1 LTDISGAQ
9 GTGDRSVRASAWA
22 PLRSRVFAVLW
33 GATLVGNV
41 GVWMREVGSGWL
53 MTELAPSPLMVSL
66 VQVAATLPVFI
77 FSLPAGALS
86 DLLDRRRLMI
96 GTQAALMVIA
106 LAMALLTLFGA
117 MTPAILLVCVLL
129 AGIGT
134 AISAP
139 VWQSIVPE
147 LVGKEQLRSAV
158 ALNSLGVNIA
168 RAIGPA
174 AAGALIVTSGVAAA
188 FFADAL
194 TYVVVLAALLWW
206 RRDTPPPT
214 LPSEHLLQAM
224 LGAIRYAR
232 ASRPLKRTLLRALLF
247 FGFGS
252 APWALLPLLARE
264 DLGGS
269 AAFYGLMLAGIGA
282 GAVSAALLLPSVRE
296 RLSADRLVLAAT
308 LLLSAAGMGL
318 AFTDNQT
325 VALILMP
332 VLGLAWVTVLTS
344 LNVTVQAIL
353 PAWVRGRGLAFYLTV
368 FFGAMA
374 AGSLVWGQVAQFSS
388 TQTSLGVA
396 ASLGAVAAIA
406 ALRLPLPAGEDDLS
420 PSHHWPDVAGMTTA
434 GEEDAG
440 PVMVMIEYRVLPA
453 HADAFRTAIEA
464 LGTTRRR
471 DGAYAWG
478 VFRDVEDR
486 ERHLEY
492 FLVESWVAHLRQH
505 QRVSVADEALQA
517 AVRALHQG
525 PPPRVAHLIALSSPF
540 APAPAGQHNHI

>member
-1 LTDISGAQ
+1 MSGSSDAP
-9 GTGDRSVRASAWA
+9 GTGDRSGADSPWA
-22 PLRSRVFAVLW
+22 PLRSHVFAVLW
-33 GATLVGNV
+33 GATLVGNI

-66 VQVAATLPVFI
+66 VQVAATLPIFI

-96 GTQAALMVIA
+96 GTQAALMAVA

-117 MTPAILLVCVLL
+117 MTPAVLLVCVLL
-129 AGIGT
+129 AGTGT

-158 ALNSLGVNIA
+158 ALNSLGINIG
-168 RAIGPA
+168 RAVGPA
-174 AAGALIVTSGVAAA
+174 AAGALVVTSGVAAA

-194 TYVVVLAALLWW
+194 TYVVVLAALIWW
-206 RRDTPPPT
+206 RRDSPPRT
-214 LPSEHLLQAM
+214 LPPEHLLQAM

-232 ASRPLKRTLLRALLF
+232 ASGPLRRTLLRALLF

-282 GAVSAALLLPSVRE
+282 GAVSAALLLPAVRE
-296 RLSADRLVLAAT
+296 RLNADRLVQAAT
-308 LLLSAAGMGL
+308 LLLSAAAMGL
-318 AFTDNQT
+318 AFTDSKT

-374 AGSLVWGQVAQFSS
+374 AGSLVWGQVAQLSS
-388 TQTSLGVA
+388 TQTSLGLA
-396 ASLGAVAAIA
+396 ALLGALAAIGT
-406 ALRLPLPAGEDDLS
+406 LSLPLPTGEDNLS
-420 PSHHWPDVAGMTTA
+420 PSHHWPDMAGMTA
-434 GEEDAG
+434 SEDDAG

-453 HADAFRTAIEA
+453 HAAAFRTAIEA

-471 DGAYAWG
+471 DGSYAWG
-478 VFRDVEDR
+478 VFRDAEDQ
-486 ERHLEY
+486 ERYVEY
-492 FLVESWVAHLRQH
+492 FLVDSWIAHLRQH
-505 QRVSVADEALQA
+505 ERVSVADQALQA
-517 AVRALHQG
+517 AVRALHRG
-525 PPPRVAHLIALSSPF
+525 RPPRVTHLIALSSRF
-540 APAPAGQHNHI
+540 APAPAGLQNHI

>member
-1 LTDISGAQ
+1 
-9 GTGDRSVRASAWA
+9 
-22 PLRSRVFAVLW
+22 VLW
-33 GATLVGNV
+33 GATLVGNI

-66 VQVAATLPVFI
+66 VQVAATLPIFI

-86 DLLDRRRLMI
+86 DLVNRRRLMI
-96 GTQAALMVIA
+96 GTQAASMVIA
-106 LAMALLTLFGA
+106 IAMALLTLLGA
-117 MTPAILLVCVLL
+117 MTPAILLVCVVL
-129 AGIGT
+129 ASTGT
-134 AISAP
+134 AVSAP

-158 ALNSLGVNIA
+158 ALNSLGINIA

-206 RRDTPPPT
+206 RSDTPRPT
-214 LPSEHLLQAM
+214 LPPEHLLQAL

-282 GAVSAALLLPSVRE
+282 GAVSAALLLPTVRE
-296 RLSADRLVLAAT
+296 RLTADRLVLAAT

-318 AFTDNQT
+318 AFTDNQ
-325 VALILMP
+325 ALALVLTP

-353 PAWVRGRGLAFYLTV
+353 PGWVRGRGLAFYLTV

-374 AGSLVWGQVAQFSS
+374 AGSLVWGQVAQLSS
-388 TQTSLGVA
+388 TQTSLGLA
-396 ASLGAVAAIA
+396 ASLGAAAAIA
-406 ALRLPLPAGEDDLS
+406 AIRLPLPTGEDDLS
-420 PSHHWPDVAGMTTA
+420 PSHHWPDVAGLATPEA
-434 GEEDAG
+434 DAG
-440 PVMVMIEYRVLPA
+440 PVMVMIEYRVAPA
-453 HADAFRTAIEA
+453 HAGAFRTAIEA

-478 VFRDVEDR
+478 VFRDAEDH
-486 ERHLEY
+486 ERHVEY

-505 QRVSVADEALQA
+505 ERVSIADEPLQA
-517 AVRALHQG
+517 AVRALHKG
-525 PPPRVAHLIALSSPF
+525 ASPRATHLIAISSPF
-540 APAPAGQHNHI
+540 APAPAEQHNHI

>member
-1 LTDISGAQ
+1 MTGVADP
-9 GTGDRSVRASAWA
+9 GTGNPPAGGSAWA

-33 GATLVGNV
+33 GATMVGNI

-66 VQVAATLPVFI
+66 VQVAATLPIFL

-96 GTQAALMVIA
+96 GTQAALMVVA

-129 AGIGT
+129 AGTGT

-158 ALNSLGVNIA
+158 ALNSLGINIA
-168 RAIGPA
+168 RAVGPA
-174 AAGALIVTSGVAAA
+174 AAGALVVTSGVAAA

-194 TYVVVLAALLWW
+194 TYVVVLAALIWW
-206 RRDTPPPT
+206 RRDSPPRT
-214 LPSEHLLQAM
+214 LPPEHLLQAM

-232 ASRPLKRTLLRALLF
+232 ASGPLRRTLLRALLF

-264 DLGGS
+264 DLGGT

-282 GAVSAALLLPSVRE
+282 GAVSAALLLPAVRE
-296 RLSADRLVLAAT
+296 RLKADRLVLAAT
-308 LLLSAAGMGL
+308 LLLSAAALGL
-318 AFTDNQT
+318 AFTDSKM

-374 AGSLVWGQVAQFSS
+374 AGSLVWGQIAQLSS
-388 TQTSLGVA
+388 TQTSLGLA
-396 ASLGAVAAIA
+396 ALLGALAAIGT
-406 ALRLPLPAGEDDLS
+406 LSLPLPTGEDNLS
-420 PSHHWPDVAGMTTA
+420 PSHHWPDMAGMRA
-434 GEEDAG
+434 PEDDAG

-453 HADAFRTAIEA
+453 HAAAFRTAIEA
-464 LGTTRRR
+464 LGATRRR
-471 DGAYAWG
+471 DGSYAWG
-478 VFRDVEDR
+478 VFRDAEDQ
-486 ERHLEY
+486 ERYLEY
-492 FLVESWVAHLRQH
+492 FLVDSWIAHLRQH
-505 QRVSVADEALQA
+505 ERVSVADQALQA
-517 AVRALHQG
+517 AVRALHRG
-525 PPPRVAHLIALSSPF
+525 RPPRVAHLIALSSPF